1 MSGSGGGDRVSCD
14 SGGSIDVLITFV
26 GPMWEGA
33 VLMVSVVIVMVLM
46 AVDEAVKVLLM
57 VVIVVEDTAIEVVA
71 EVSVTQTLGK
81 GRNRNYEDFLT
92 I

>member
-1 MSGSGGGDRVSCD
+1 
-14 SGGSIDVLITFV
+14 
-26 GPMWEGA
+26 MWEGA